1 MPQMAKINFQRP
13 GSHGWPVCES
23 ATPVGCVERS
33 ATHHGFRRIR
43 IGVFRSAAH
52 TLREIDKLASR
63 NPQDDRRFESSIDPI
78 AIDASFLA
86 LQNGVRLFFQLFLS
100 ETLMLAANS
109 ANHVASSTPHLGITL
124 HDRVIAALM
133 AASVS
138 AIGTLAIMVAAWFA
152 NALPLS
158 DRLPPEPGVSPVR
171 QPLEDLPLNVIEIT
185 SPEESSDDSSAQNEQ
200 PNVTVLDV
208 DQVVDENLNVAAL
221 RPPVE
226 PAIENATL
234 PGIAEGTGRNP
245 IGPGRQMGGPSSSK
259 GNERRWFLDYLTVKS
274 VDQYKTWLDAAGI
287 QPGAVLAKE
296 KRLVYLTKLTS
307 PKPELTSLESKDAGS
322 EKRLFFSW
330 QDGSRDFQQFDRELF
345 SQAGIDIAEA
355 TVMHFVSPETE
366 ARLEQLE
373 LEYAAGAEISRIRR
387 TYFELREVDGRID
400 FFVTR
405 QSLR

>member
-1 MPQMAKINFQRP
+1 MR
-13 GSHGWPVCES
+13 
-23 ATPVGCVERS
+23 
-33 ATHHGFRRIR
+33 
-43 IGVFRSAAH
+43 
-52 TLREIDKLASR
+52 
-63 NPQDDRRFESSIDPI
+63 
-78 AIDASFLA
+78 
-86 LQNGVRLFFQLFLS
+86 
-100 ETLMLAANS
+100 AANS

-171 QPLEDLPLNVIEIT
+171 QPLEDLPLNVIDIT

-200 PNVTVLDV
+200 PNVTVLDA
-208 DQVVDENLNVAAL
+208 DQVVDENLNAAAL
-221 RPPVE
+221 QPPVE

-245 IGPGRQMGGPSSSK
+245 MGLGRQMGGKSSSK
-259 GNERRWFLDYLTVKS
+259 GNERRWFLDYQNVRSLE
-274 VDQYKTWLDAAGI
+274 QYKHWLDAAGI
-287 QPGAVLAKE
+287 QPGAVLATE
-296 KRLVYLTKLTS
+296 KRLVYLTQLNS
-307 PKPELTSLESKDAGS
+307 PKPESTSRESKDAGS

-330 QDGSRDFQQFDRELF
+330 QDGSNDFQQFDRELF
-345 SQAGIDIAEA
+345 SQAGVDITEA
-355 TVMHFVSPETE
+355 TVMHFVSLETE

-373 LEYAAGAEISRIRR
+373 LEYAAGTEISRIRR

-400 FFVTR
+400 FVVTR
-405 QSLR
+405 QTLR